1 MGQRGVNYFFHH
13 FVTGDHSPDRG
24 YLNYIPAVLG
34 ADGDHPTLVAS
45 MAAVGLVALAN
56 STQQP
61 ELVRHARVKYSQAIC
76 SLNEAL
82 ACPVESCKDS
92 VLMSVISLGVFEHFS
107 NFESWVRHV
116 QGAAALVVV
125 RGRSQFRSKVSI
137 LMFNQVRADMII
149 ACLHTNRPF
158 PEDMVSLQE
167 EACNYTDPMS
177 TFWLLGVYATR
188 CVNLLFGVHN
198 KVSDFPLSHWIE
210 KAATLQSDFQYI
222 LGILGIQEPYTTV
235 RQSAFDPAVAYNG
248 RYDVYSSPWAI
259 RVWNHARIMQ
269 MIVSEIMFYLLNG
282 VLRSN
287 PPPPASGVAAAKV
300 KLQDTMHILSEL
312 GNDMI
317 ATVPQVLG
325 MVGPDRLSAASSDAG
340 VSGGYLLIWSLYMVG
355 KCPVTTD
362 KARQW
367 IIGHMRQ
374 IVGSSGIAM
383 AVRLL
388 DDVVKIDNNAS
399 SERTVSYTPSE
410 LES

>member
-13 FVTGDHSPDRG
+13 FVTGDHSPERG

-56 STQQP
+56 STRQP
-61 ELVRHARVKYSQAIC
+61 ELVRHARAKYSQAIC
-76 SLNEAL
+76 SLNDAL

-125 RGRSQFRSKVSI
+125 RGRGQFRSKVSI

-149 ACLHTNRPF
+149 SCLHTNRPF
-158 PEDMVSLQE
+158 PQDMLSLQE

-198 KVSDFPLSHWIE
+198 KVGGLPWSHWIE
-210 KAATLQSDFQYI
+210 EASTLQSDFQYI
-222 LGILGIQEPYTTV
+222 LGTLGIQEPYSTI
-235 RQSAFDPAVAYNG
+235 RQSALDPAVAYNG

-269 MIVSEIMFYLLNG
+269 MIVSEIMFFLLNG
-282 VLRSN
+282 VLRAN
-287 PPPPASGVAAAKV
+287 PPPPSSAIAAATVKV
-300 KLQDTMHILSEL
+300 QDTVQILSGL
-312 GNDMI
+312 GSDLI

-325 MVGPDRLSAASSDAG
+325 VVGPDRLSAASDAG

-362 KARQW
+362 KAQKW
-367 IIGHMRQ
+367 VIGHMRQ

-383 AVRLL
+383 AERLL
-388 DDVVKIDNNAS
+388 DDVVRIDNSCA
-399 SERTVSYTPSE
+399 SERTVSYTPSA
-410 LES
+410 LET

>member
-1 MGQRGVNYFFHH
+1 MVQRGINYFFHH
-13 FVTGDHSPDRG
+13 FVTGEHCPERG

-56 STQQP
+56 STRQH
-61 ELVRHARVKYSQAIC
+61 ELVRHARVQYSQAIC

-82 ACPVESCKDS
+82 ACPAESCKDS

-158 PEDMVSLQE
+158 PEDIVSLQE
-167 EACNYTDPMS
+167 EACKHTDPMS

-198 KVSDFPLSHWIE
+198 KVGDFSLSHWVQE
-210 KAATLQSDFQYI
+210 ASTLQSDFQYI
-222 LGILGIQEPYTTV
+222 LGVLGIQEPYTTT
-235 RQSAFDPAVAYNG
+235 RQSALDPSVAYNG
-248 RYDVYSSPWAI
+248 RHDVYSSPWAI

-269 MIVSEIMFYLLNG
+269 MIVSEIMFHLLNG
-282 VLRSN
+282 VLKAN
-287 PPPPASGVAAAKV
+287 PPPPASAVAAAKM
-300 KLQDTMHILSEL
+300 KLQETAQILSGL

-325 MVGPDRLSAASSDAG
+325 MVGPDHLSAASSDAG

-362 KARQW
+362 KARKW
-367 IIGHMRQ
+367 VIGHMRQ

-383 AVRLL
+383 ASRLL
-388 DDVVKIDNNAS
+388 GDVVRIDNS
-399 SERTVSYTPSE
+399 SSSDRTVSYTPSE
-410 LES
+410 LET